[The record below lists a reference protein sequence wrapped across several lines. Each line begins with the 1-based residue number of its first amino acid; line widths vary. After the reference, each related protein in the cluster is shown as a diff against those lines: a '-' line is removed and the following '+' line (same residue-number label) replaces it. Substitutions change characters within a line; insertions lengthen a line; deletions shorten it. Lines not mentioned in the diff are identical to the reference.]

1 MFNDKPTLILSPAR
15 TGSNFLAEY
24 ITNRFYPGCKILS
37 DPEFKFYDESPRFV
51 AKSHEFYNPVEY
63 HNQFTVMFNIRENV
77 IEPVLSRIL
86 ANQYSIWEWA
96 APGTRTFEPFDAN
109 LDQVVVALEQQMAWY
124 NHYAKYL
131 TQKSIVVSYEVLT
144 TLLPFNTWESLNRSL
159 ITNLEQVIETIN
171 LNLTTEFIDNHR
183 AFVDW
188 KTLPDRPKIYAILQ
202 GYTL

>member
-15 TGSNFLAEY
+15 TGSNFLAEF

-51 AKSHEFYNPVEY
+51 AKSHELYNPEDFSRY
-63 HNQFTVMFNIRENV
+63 TVIYNIRENV
-77 IEPVLSRIL
+77 IEPILSRIL
-86 ANQYSIWEWA
+86 ANQYAIWEWA
-96 APGTRTFEPFDAN
+96 APGTRTFEPFEADTN
-109 LDQVVVALEQQMAWY
+109 QVLVALEQQMSWY
-124 NHYAKYL
+124 NHYHAHL
-131 TQKSIVVSYEVLT
+131 TPSSIVVSYEVLT

-159 ITNLEQVIETIN
+159 ILNLEETIETIN
-171 LNLTTEFIDNHR
+171 TNLTQEFIDNHR

-188 KTLPDRPKIYAILQ
+188 KTLPDRPKIYAVLQ